1 MQCSFPLS
9 FANASL
15 IRKVVLGLE
24 TLGDSGK
31 VVVIHVKI
39 KSSGCCE

>member
-31 VVVIHVKI
+31 VVVIHVEI